1 VLAWLI
7 AGVLIS
13 IFVIALFFFWWHWA
27 AWHRVAAA
35 WELEEVEATRCSREV
50 ELHVELGDRPMA
62 MVFGVM
68 EASSRAAVAWQFK
81 DVEATRRA

>member
-27 AWHRVAAA
+27 SWHRVATAR
-35 WELEEVEATRCSREV
+35 ELEEVEAAWRSREV
-50 ELHVELGDRPMA
+50 ELHVELGDRSVA
-62 MVFGVM
+62 MVFKVM
-68 EASSRAAVAWQFK
+68 EASSRAAAM
-81 DVEATRRA
+81 